1 MATAQMR
8 PAASQ
13 PQPLP
18 FRDRRSTSAR
28 DRAALRLLSAER
40 SDEVFPILLE
50 EIVNLGFPRALVT
63 QVDFDTGEVKPVA
76 SLNCSK
82 AMQRRFSSALWQAE
96 NPIIGVL
103 NAMRA
108 VVLPRTSNHGAAL
121 YCHPVLYRNLN
132 PCWEAQRATRSDCL
146 AVTNQYGSSKLDLE
160 TQVCRTCGMRAY
172 AAAVVVEL
180 PARSS
185 ERQLAELGNTIDV
198 ANSYLSRLFKVD
210 HYYNR
215 MRDND
220 MTIAQLQTLMQS
232 MADPVILTDAQHR
245 VIAQNRAA
253 ERFFRLPDD
262 VSEGA
267 ARAVEL
273 NNMLFSA
280 ALSSMAVS
288 GSLDANRDMTL
299 VDVSEGEEVLFEAVT
314 APSYSRD
321 GLRSGL
327 VTVMR
332 DVTDLRR
339 ADQEFRA
346 SMLRLREAE
355 EVVRQDRDRLNLVIE
370 NVGDPII
377 VADGAAR
384 LVMLDPLGQKL
395 FGRVAG
401 GERTDAVDP
410 KLIKNQVALDTYLQN
425 FTFSFSNQLNST
437 LRLYEPE
444 SKTEIDYDTRSGK
457 IYGSRGQVSFTI
469 TVLRDFSALRKLEQ
483 LRIERRMLE
492 MEKFAATG
500 RLAGTIAHEVNN
512 PMEAIKNSIF
522 LLQGRVQPE
531 AQPVYEILRGET
543 ERVARIV
550 RQMLGLYRHS
560 DQAGTVDLNS
570 VIEDT
575 LTLFM
580 RQLQRFSIRVEKQ
593 LEKLPPLV
601 GSADQL
607 RQVISNLVVNA
618 KDSMAAEHGEDHGVA
633 QPAQTAAHSKENV
646 LYIRSRQMPS
656 ADGIH
661 ASVRVLIADTGSGIP
676 AEMLRHIFEPFVTTK
691 GEKGTGLGL
700 WIVKGIIEN
709 HGGKMR
715 VRSKPGKGTVFRIDL
730 PTVR

>member
-146 AVTNQYGSSKLDLE
+146 AVTNQYGNSKLDLE

-215 MRDND
+215 MRDAD
-220 MTIAQLQTLMQS
+220 VTIAQMQTLMQS
-232 MADPVILTDAQHR
+232 MADPVILTDSQHR
-245 VIAQNRAA
+245 VVAQNRAA
-253 ERFFRLPDD
+253 ERFFKLPQE
-262 VSEGA
+262 VTEGA

-273 NNMLFSA
+273 NNLLFSA

-288 GSLDANRDMTL
+288 GTTDASRDLTL
-299 VDVSEGEEVLFEAVT
+299 VDVIEGEEVLFEAVT
-314 APSYSRD
+314 APSFNRD
-321 GLRSGL
+321 GMRSGL

-346 SMLRLREAE
+346 NMERLSEAQE
-355 EVVRQDRDRLNLVIE
+355 EVRQDRDRLNIVIE
-370 NVGDPII
+370 NVGDPIV
-377 VADGAAR
+377 VADNSAKV
-384 LVMLDPLGQKL
+384 VMLDPLAQALFSKGQ
-395 FGRVAG
+395 
-401 GERTDAVDP
+401 EESDP
-410 KLIKNQVALDTYLQN
+410 KISKNQVTLDAYLQN
-425 FTFSFSNQLNST
+425 FTFSFVNKLSASM
-437 LRLYEPE
+437 RLHQPE
-444 SKTEIDYDTRSGK
+444 ARTEIDYDTRSGK
-457 IYGSRGQVSFTI
+457 IYDARGQVSFTI
-469 TVLRDFSALRKLEQ
+469 TVLRDLSALRRLEQ
-483 LRIERRMLE
+483 MKLERRMLE
-492 MEKFAATG
+492 IEKFAATG
-500 RLAGTIAHEVNN
+500 RMAGTIAHEINN

-522 LLQGRVQPE
+522 LLSGQVKPKAE
-531 AQPVYEILRGET
+531 PVYDIL
-543 ERVARIV
+543 
-550 RQMLGLYRHS
+550 
-560 DQAGTVDLNS
+560 
-570 VIEDT
+570 
-575 LTLFM
+575 
-580 RQLQRFSIRVEKQ
+580 K
-593 LEKLPPLV
+593 
-601 GSADQL
+601 
-607 RQVISNLVVNA
+607 
-618 KDSMAAEHGEDHGVA
+618 
-633 QPAQTAAHSKENV
+633 
-646 LYIRSRQMPS
+646 
-656 ADGIH
+656 
-661 ASVRVLIADTGSGIP
+661 
-676 AEMLRHIFEPFVTTK
+676 
-691 GEKGTGLGL
+691 
-700 WIVKGIIEN
+700 
-709 HGGKMR
+709 
-715 VRSKPGKGTVFRIDL
+715 
-730 PTVR
+730 